1 VEEKRLIKKLPNDKK
16 LQMMWSIATSTS
28 IETYTP
34 SYIIFANMLYN
45 ELNEIE
51 PKVRLYD
58 GPNKD

>member
-1 VEEKRLIKKLPNDKK
+1 
-16 LQMMWSIATSTS
+16 MMWSLATSTS

-45 ELNEIE
+45 ELNEFE

-58 GPNKD
+58 GPNEN